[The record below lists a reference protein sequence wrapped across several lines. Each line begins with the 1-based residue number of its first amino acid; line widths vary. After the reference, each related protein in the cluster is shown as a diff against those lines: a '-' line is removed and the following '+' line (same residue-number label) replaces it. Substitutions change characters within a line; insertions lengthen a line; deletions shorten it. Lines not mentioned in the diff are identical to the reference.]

1 MQIELLG
8 KSKDQFFGA
17 DDLMLTKKK
26 SKERAFTETPA
37 MCHNCVF
44 SHIFSYLNAV
54 TLHGNR

>member
-8 KSKDQFFGA
+8 KSKDQFFGE

-26 SKERAFTETPA
+26 SKEGAFTETPT

-44 SHIFSYLNAV
+44 SHIFSYLNAI
-54 TLHGNR
+54 TFNGNR